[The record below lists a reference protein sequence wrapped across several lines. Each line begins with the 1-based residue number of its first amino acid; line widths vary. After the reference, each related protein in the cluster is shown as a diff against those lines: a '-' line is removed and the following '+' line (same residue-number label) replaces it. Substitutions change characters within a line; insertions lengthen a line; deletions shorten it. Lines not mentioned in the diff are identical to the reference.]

1 MGNKDDAIS
10 ITLAITIVVT
20 VGFVQEYRSEKSLE
34 ALNKLVPA
42 EAKLTRTGS
51 TSSVLALVLVPGDL
65 VHFSQGDRIPAD
77 IRLTEAVHLTID
89 ESNLTGE
96 NRPVKR
102 P

>member
-51 TSSVLALVLVPGDL
+51 TSSVLALVLVQ
-65 VHFSQGDRIPAD
+65 VIWSISHKV
-77 IRLTEAVHLTID
+77 TESPQTLD
-89 ESNLTGE
+89 
-96 NRPVKR
+96 
-102 P
+102 